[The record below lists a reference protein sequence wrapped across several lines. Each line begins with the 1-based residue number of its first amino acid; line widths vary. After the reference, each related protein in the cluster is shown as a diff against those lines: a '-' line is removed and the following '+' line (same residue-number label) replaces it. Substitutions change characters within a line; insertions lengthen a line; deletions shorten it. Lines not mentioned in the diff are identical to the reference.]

1 MFQVLDGAFK
11 GKRGQIVRNT
21 VNTLKSKVFKHGK
34 NNRNELKVAG
44 TSVQISPEKAL
55 LRRPSLETRDLSSVK
70 KTENMSPI

>member
-44 TSVQISPEKAL
+44 TSV
-55 LRRPSLETRDLSSVK
+55 
-70 KTENMSPI
+70 